1 MDRPIRIL
9 IVEDLRT
16 DAELAE
22 WEIRKAL
29 DSCEFRRVEMRQDY
43 LAALETFQ
51 PDLIVSDYRM
61 PHFDGLTALKL
72 ALERA
77 PLTPVIIW
85 TGSLNEDIAV
95 ECMKAGAVN
104 YVIKEYV
111 KRLGPAV
118 IHALEEKQVRQ
129 ERYQAEQALRESEE
143 RFRSLY
149 ENATIGL
156 YRTTPEGRIL
166 MANPAA
172 VRMLG
177 YHSFDE
183 LAQRDLEKEGFEPSY
198 RRSEFRWRLESAGV
212 VMGLESAWIRQDGT
226 TIFVR
231 ESARAIRD
239 EQGQIL
245 YYDGTFEDITERK
258 QAEEALRHYADENA
272 RLLEAE
278 RQHRELAE
286 TLREVGATLATL
298 DANVVLDRLLEQVG
312 RVVPHDVAN
321 VMIIEGQNV
330 RIVRSRGYEK
340 FGIDSSAAYTAHP
353 FATVPN
359 LVAMAET
366 GEPIIVSDVSAD
378 PSWLWRSEM
387 TWRRSYAG
395 VPIRARGKAIG
406 FLNVSHS
413 TPGYYTAEHA
423 ERLRAFADQAAIALE
438 NARLFATEQQRATAL
453 ARALDQQRELERLQ
467 REFIQNVSHEL
478 RTPLALIRGHAE
490 VLEVGWLGELLPE
503 QKESIS
509 VISRRAQMLGKL
521 VDDIMSILEVE
532 QRELKREPVEL
543 ILLVR
548 TSLADFRPA
557 ADQAGL
563 TLHAEIAPDMPALI
577 GDSIALRRMLD
588 NLVGNAMKFTQAGGR
603 IAVRLSCS
611 EQVVRLQVADTGIGV
626 PSDQLGRIFDR
637 FYQVDG
643 SATRK
648 YGGVG
653 LGLALV
659 KGIVEAHGGQITV
672 ASQVGV
678 GTTFTIVLP
687 IKSGDPACS

>member
-9 IVEDLRT
+9 IVEDLPT

-22 WEIRKAL
+22 WEIRKAIGP
-29 DSCEFRRVEMRQDY
+29 CEFRRVETRQDY
-43 LAALETFQ
+43 VAALGTFQ
-51 PDLIVSDYRM
+51 PDLIVSDYRL
-61 PHFDGLTALKL
+61 PYFDGLAALKL

-77 PLTPVIIW
+77 PLTPVLIW

-104 YVIKEYV
+104 YVIKEHI

-118 IHALEEKQVRQ
+118 IHALEEKRVRQ
-129 ERYQAEQALRESEE
+129 ERLRAEQALRESEE

-149 ENATIGL
+149 ENTTIGL
-156 YRTTPEGRIL
+156 YRTTPDGRIL

-183 LAQRDLEKEGFEPSY
+183 LAQRDLEKGGFAPSY
-198 RRSEFRWRLESAGV
+198 LRGEFRQQLESTGV
-212 VMGLESAWIRQDGT
+212 VIGLESAWIRQDGT

-239 EQGQIL
+239 EQGQIQ
-245 YYDGTFEDITERK
+245 YYDGSFEDITERK
-258 QAEEALRHYADENA
+258 QAEEALRRYADENA

-286 TLREVGATLATL
+286 TLREVGATLASTL
-298 DANVVLDRLLEQVG
+298 DASIVLDRLLEQVG

-330 RIVRSRGYEK
+330 RIVRSRGYEE
-340 FGIDSSAAYTAHP
+340 FGIDISAAYTPHP
-353 FATVPN
+353 FANVPN
-359 LVAMAET
+359 LVTMAET
-366 GEPIIVSDVSAD
+366 GQPMIISDVSAD
-378 PSWLWRSEM
+378 LSWIRRSEV
-387 TWRRSYAG
+387 TWRRSYVG
-395 VPIRARGKAIG
+395 VPIQARGKPIG

-413 TPGYYTAEHA
+413 TPGYYTSEHA

-438 NARLFATEQQRATAL
+438 NARLFATEQQRAAAL
-453 ARALDQQRELERLQ
+453 ARALEQQRELERLQ

-490 VLEVGWLGELLPE
+490 VLEVGWLGELPPE
-503 QKESIS
+503 QKGSVSI
-509 VISRRAQMLGKL
+509 ISRRAQMLSKL
-521 VDDIMSILEVE
+521 VDDIVGILEVE
-532 QRELKREPVEL
+532 RRESKHEPVDL
-543 ILLVR
+543 MLLVQ
-548 TSLADFRPA
+548 TLLADFRPA

-563 TLHAEIAPDMPALI
+563 ALHAEIAPDVPALF

-588 NLVGNAMKFTQAGGR
+588 NLVGNAMKFTSSGGR
-603 IAVRLSCS
+603 ITIRLSCS
-611 EQVVRLQVADTGIGV
+611 EQAVQVQVADTGIGI
-626 PSDQLGRIFDR
+626 PGDQLDRIFER

-643 SATRK
+643 STTRK

-659 KGIVEAHGGQITV
+659 KSIVEAHGGQITV
-672 ASQVGV
+672 TSQVGV
-678 GTTFTIVLP
+678 GTTFTVVLP
-687 IKSGDPACS
+687 IKPGDSA